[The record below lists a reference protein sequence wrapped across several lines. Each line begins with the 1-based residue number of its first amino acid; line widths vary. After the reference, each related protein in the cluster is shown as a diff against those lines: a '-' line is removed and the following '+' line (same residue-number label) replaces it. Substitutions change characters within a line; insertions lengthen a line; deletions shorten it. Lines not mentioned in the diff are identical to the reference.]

1 MQAKA
6 RRTISKE
13 DKKRD
18 DANNVGAGAIST
30 DHLPAIATATPLPP
44 NNNINS
50 SSVNKASSNHTHDS
64 SATDN
69 AELTWKTIWQ
79 DPHEGETEGA
89 VTLTS
94 SSSSSTPP
102 LTSSLSANEAST
114 RKALKRGLE
123 GRSASLP
130 PVPSRPPLAPPSSP
144 SLPPHIEPLPF
155 PPFATSPPASLNPLA
170 SPPAPAPSSSVA
182 SPSLRHRCRA
192 ESSGAPQQL
201 MLVPPPLLPH
211 VYQKQQQQQLLHHHP
226 HRSLERVRTV
236 VLSPSL
242 ATRQPLRLQQQRQA
256 GLSVVSLGCS
266 SRAAAESGEINTS
279 SFLRSQSEEISA
291 RSFDDDFDN
300 GDDDSGGVDQVD
312 DGLHERRQVTSWRG
326 RSGGEW
332 RNRSR
337 ESGFHHQSDDLAT
350 RRARIERARSFGGAK
365 ADADHCD
372 SGDDDDD
379 DLLLFVSDDDDDSV
393 FVDDEVDGGEEEEH
407 LIEAELTS
415 FLKRTRSGSHK
426 PLRDF
431 SGSLEG
437 RRSPLTVRLV
447 PHHHHHH
454 HHPHASMTPTTRDA
468 CGDELTITDGGLE
481 SGESHTAGGASR
493 DSGHELPCR
502 SPWGITIE

>member
-1 MQAKA
+1 VQAKA
-6 RRTISKE
+6 RRTITKE

-18 DANNVGAGAIST
+18 DANNVAAGGTST
-30 DHLPAIATATPLPP
+30 DHLPAIVTAAPLPP
-44 NNNINS
+44 NNNIN
-50 SSVNKASSNHTHDS
+50 KASSNNTHDS
-64 SATDN
+64 SAADN

-79 DPHEGETEGA
+79 DPHEGQTEGA

-94 SSSSSTPP
+94 STSSSTPP

-114 RKALKRGLE
+114 RKLLKRGLE

-130 PVPSRPPLAPPSSP
+130 PAPSRSPIAPPSSP

-170 SPPAPAPSSSVA
+170 SPPAPAPSSLVA
-182 SPSLRHRCRA
+182 SPSLRHRRRA
-192 ESSGAPQQL
+192 ESSNALQQL
-201 MLVPPPLLPH
+201 MLVAPPLLPH
-211 VYQKQQQQQLLHHHP
+211 GHPKQQQLLHHHP

-242 ATRQPLRLQQQRQA
+242 AARQQQRQA
-256 GLSVVSLGCS
+256 GLSVASPGCS

-279 SFLRSQSEEISA
+279 SFLRSQSEDISA
-291 RSFDDDFDN
+291 RAFDDDFD
-300 GDDDSGGVDQVD
+300 DDDSGGVYQLD
-312 DGLHERRQVTSWRG
+312 DGLHERRQVASWRG

-332 RNRSR
+332 RNRNRSR

-372 SGDDDDD
+372 SSGNDDGDD

-393 FVDDEVDGGEEEEH
+393 FVDDEANVGEEEEH
-407 LIEAELTS
+407 MIEAELTS

-431 SGSLEG
+431 SGTLEG
-437 RRSPLTVRLV
+437 RRSPLTVRLL
-447 PHHHHHH
+447 PHHQHHHHH
-454 HHPHASMTPTTRDA
+454 HASMTPTMRD
-468 CGDELTITDGGLE
+468 DEGGNEPTITDGGLE
-481 SGESHTAGGASR
+481 SGESHTGGGAAR

-502 SPWGITIE
+502 SPWGITLE